1 MRFIKPVHLLLPA
14 LGLISGCVH
23 HPHNPGPGEYAWAE
37 TIYEPSSQ
45 VPNVEQA
52 PFQKQASPT
61 DESYLD
67 LNRPAGQPIDLTQTV
82 ENINASENARRKAL
96 NPKSN
101 PNSSRLENLY
111 EGNFEQAPSDD
122 LTQFGYDYF
131 RAGGSSS
138 ASVGPVPSNY
148 RIGTGDEVIISLSGN
163 VEAYHKLTVD
173 RNGNIQIPNFGTLP
187 VSGVAFGELADRID
201 SFLQERRVGYDLGVS
216 LGQLRQIQINVI
228 GRVAQPGRIE
238 VSSLSTPLDVLVAA
252 GGPTKDGSLRNISLV
267 HPDQT
272 RSDIDLYDFLL
283 GNRESFDFPQLMDGD
298 TLHVPSIGPTVG
310 VAGYVQQPAIYEIP
324 ESPVTIEQVVNL
336 AGGLT
341 AFSFTP
347 LAQLERTLDGRGRE
361 RIDISLDEEGMQTKM
376 ANGEL
381 LTVSAVDEIR
391 KAIVR
396 IEGSIVRPG
405 NYAYSQGMR
414 LSDLVENADGLSID
428 AFLPQ
433 VFISRQIGPALPV
446 GTITERTGH
455 LQSNRI
461 IVKDLSKALVG
472 DPFHDIELMP
482 LDLVTVRSQKESNI
496 YASVEIIG
504 SVLNPGKYQLTPDM
518 RVTDLVAIAGNP
530 NSDVYY
536 DEAELIRQVF
546 DPETRRMDV
555 KRFRFNLNEA
565 LESTEGDEH
574 KNNPLL
580 ANGDKL
586 IIRSLQKAQV
596 RVSISG
602 SVRFPGT
609 YIFPSGSRITDLIS
623 AAGGVLPDADL
634 RAAKFTRLSTK
645 RLQQDRLEH
654 LLETSR
660 RANEEALTNLIQT
673 GNSQDAISAK
683 LALRQ
688 NLSSINRMRKMQ
700 ADGRIVIPFAKSNF
714 PETPYNLT
722 LESGDALEIPRY
734 HSTISIAGFV
744 YNPISLVVDDYMTVK
759 EALDQAGGLTD
770 EGDEDLLY
778 VVRADGSVDSV
789 SQPGHHLTMRSR
801 LLPGD
806 VLIAPES
813 VQERT
818 IGGQIQ
824 DILIVARQLA
834 EIGLIGSN
842 ISRGSDTTL
851 VSPLIYE
858 GPEGV
863 SEEIVE

>member
-1 MRFIKPVHLLLPA
+1 MRSIPK
-14 LGLISGCVH
+14 
-23 HPHNPGPGEYAWAE
+23 NPGPEQYAWAN

-45 VPNVEQA
+45 VPDVEQA
-52 PFQKQASPT
+52 PFQRQASPT
-61 DESYLD
+61 DENFLN
-67 LNRPAGQPIDLTQTV
+67 LNRPAGLPIDLTQTV
-82 ENINASENARRKAL
+82 ENISAADRDRRRSL
-96 NPKSN
+96 NPQAD

-111 EGNFEQAPSDD
+111 EGRFNQNPSGD
-122 LTQFGYDYF
+122 LKQFGYDYF
-131 RAGGSSS
+131 GPGLSSS
-138 ASVGPVPSNY
+138 PAMGPVPSNY
-148 RIGTGDEVIISLSGN
+148 RLGTGDEVVINLSGN
-163 VEAYHKLTVD
+163 VEEFHKLTVD
-173 RNGNIQIPNFGTLP
+173 RDGNLQIPNFGTLP
-187 VSGVAFGELADRID
+187 VAGITFGELHDHID
-201 SFLQERRVGYDLGVS
+201 AFLRKRRVGYDLAVN
-216 LGQLRQIQINVI
+216 LGRLRQIQVNVI
-228 GRVAQPGRIE
+228 GRVSKPGRIE
-238 VSSLSTPLDVLVAA
+238 VSSLSTPLDVLSAA
-252 GGPTKDGSLRNISLV
+252 GGPTKDGSLRKITLI

-272 RSDIDLYDFLL
+272 QSSIDLYDFLL
-283 GNRESFDFPQLMDGD
+283 GNRELFNFPQIMDGD
-298 TLHVPSIGPTVG
+298 TLHVSSIGPTVG
-310 VAGYVQQPAIYEIP
+310 VSGYVQQPAIYEIL
-324 ESPVTIEQVVNL
+324 ESPVTLEEVVQL

-347 LAQLERTLDGRGRE
+347 LAQLERTLEGRGRQ
-361 RIDISLDEEGMQTKM
+361 RIDVSLNEEGMQM
-376 ANGEL
+376 EMFNGEL

-396 IEGSIVRPG
+396 IEGSVVRPG
-405 NYAYSQGMR
+405 DYAYRPGMR

-433 VFISRQIGPALPV
+433 VFISRQIGPARPV

-472 DPFHDIELMP
+472 DPFNDIELMP
-482 LDLVTVRSQKESNI
+482 LDLVSVRSQRQSNI
-496 YASVEIIG
+496 YAYVEIIG

-546 DPETRRMDV
+546 DPITRRMDV

-565 LESTEGDEH
+565 LESTASSNNE
-574 KNNPLL
+574 NNPLL

-623 AAGGVLPDADL
+623 AAGGLLPDADL
-634 RAAKFTRLSTK
+634 RAAKFTRLSTRK
-645 RLQQDRLEH
+645 LQQDRLEH
-654 LLETSR
+654 LMETSR
-660 RANEEALTNLIQT
+660 RANEQALTDLIQT

-688 NLSSINRMRKMQ
+688 NLSTINRMSNFQ
-700 ADGRIVIPFAKSNF
+700 ADGRIVIPFAQANF
-714 PETPYNLT
+714 PETPYNLA
-722 LESGDALEIPRY
+722 LESGDALEIPRF

-759 EALDQAGGLTD
+759 EALDQAGGLTE
-770 EGDEDLLY
+770 EGDEDLIY

-789 SQPGHHLTMRSR
+789 SQPGNRLSMRSR

-806 VLIAPES
+806 VLVAPES

-818 IGGQIQ
+818 LGGQIQ
-824 DILIVARQLA
+824 DFLLVARQLA
-834 EIGLIGSN
+834 EIGLIGAN

-851 VSPLIYE
+851 VSPAVYE
-858 GPEGV
+858 VPDNV
-863 SEEIVE
+863 SEEIIE